1 MLRNNVPD
9 GDSSSLGP
17 PAGVEKRAGGL
28 TGRVLIEQLRAS
40 IRALE
45 KVPVSLA
52 TPPAPGAA
60 PSRPACSLTPSSA
73 LTPSCPANNVSP
85 PPTQSNPLSALR
97 QGGLHEIKPHAY
109 GDMPASLGFALSVI
123 AGMKA
128 SGLVLWCLTTTQARE
143 WGRPYGPGLLK
154 TGLDPSRFVIVET
167 RNADETAWALEEGL
181 KSGLAACL
189 AQTEI
194 KTHLVAR
201 RLGLAAQAA
210 RTPCFLLTPHG
221 GAGVPGTLSRWRI
234 ATEGSAHVPFEE
246 GAPGTACWR
255 LSLERSRGG
264 VGGVEGTR
272 FSVEVDQDA
281 EHDREHAA
289 DGLRVAAP
297 SSDRTADAG
306 AAGGGQHT
314 AAG

>member
-1 MLRNNVPD
+1 VLRNNVPG
-9 GDSSSLGP
+9 GDSSSLRP
-17 PAGVEKRAGGL
+17 PAGVEKRAGGP

-52 TPPAPGAA
+52 TPPPPGAA
-60 PSRPACSLTPSSA
+60 PSRPACSLTPSS
-73 LTPSCPANNVSP
+73 PANDVSP
-85 PPTQSNPLSALR
+85 PPQQSNPLRALR

-123 AGMKA
+123 AGMDT
-128 SGLVLWCLTTTQARE
+128 SDLVLWCLTAAQARE

-154 TGLDPSRFVIVET
+154 AGLDPSRFVIVET
-167 RNADETAWALEEGL
+167 RNADETTWALEEGL
-181 KSGLAACL
+181 KSGALAACL

-194 KTHLVAR
+194 KTPLAAR

-210 RTPCFLLTPHG
+210 RTPCFLLSPHG
-221 GAGVPGTLSRWRI
+221 DAGVPGTLSRWRI

-272 FSVEVDQDA
+272 FSVEAGYDA
-281 EHDREHAA
+281 EHDPEHDA

-306 AAGGGQHT
+306 VLGGGQHT